1 MDKTIAFSNSKNVWT
16 SRYTFVS
23 SCIGWIRSFMVSSP
37 ALVNTNSSKLFWR
50 HDESSS
56 DNNNFYGLQADS
68 VIGVSFNDNPSA
80 NKQFKSFSIESSD
93 PENISGLNTFQ
104 VNKGGT
110 NYIPKE
116 TEIGVVK
123 QKGGII
129 YGHIG
134 EDKKI
139 TASNISF
146 MGVVKSIQGLFDDTE
161 DLPLEEA
168 EELYSNAGNSAGYK
182 YIKLESVESIPNTA
196 SEFKLL
202 ITSQFGSFKNNP
214 SGAAAAATTPSS
226 GTVYYK
232 GGIII
237 TGANTSLSE
246 GDAVFIG
253 YINSNGDSPKGQ
265 YADAVV
271 SLGSDDFEVY
281 ALNVEYS
288 PTNLDHN
295 N

>member
-1 MDKTIAFSNSKNVWT
+1 
-16 SRYTFVS
+16 
-23 SCIGWIRSFMVSSP
+23 
-37 ALVNTNSSKLFWR
+37 
-50 HDESSS
+50 
-56 DNNNFYGLQADS
+56 
-68 VIGVSFNDNPSA
+68 
-80 NKQFKSFSIESSD
+80 
-93 PENISGLNTFQ
+93 
-104 VNKGGT
+104 
-110 NYIPKE
+110 
-116 TEIGVVK
+116 
-123 QKGGII
+123 
-129 YGHIG
+129 
-134 EDKKI
+134 
-139 TASNISF
+139 

-168 EELYSNAGNSAGYK
+168 EELYSNAAVAAGYK

-202 ITSQFGSFKNNP
+202 KTSQFGSFKNNP

-237 TGANTSLSE
+237 TGANTTLSE